1 MGATAAGALVT
12 GAQLSAGERFRRWR
26 RKHRDAIE
34 SWVILAPILLYY
46 SIFFLFPVIA
56 NTYVSF
62 TQWNGIVGLPKWVG
76 LSNYRAYLT
85 DPYPLTVFN
94 TVLIASVI
102 LVLQTVV
109 AFFIAVILNEKVR
122 GRGVYRA
129 LWYVPTL
136 TSAAVTAQVMFA
148 FISPYDGVLNAILK
162 AMGQPIVIWL
172 LNGHWM
178 RAFIIVY
185 SVWRGVGGP
194 VVLFLAALQ
203 GIHREVYEAAMV
215 DGASWGKLL
224 RHITWPLLR
233 PMTVF
238 ILITGTIGGF
248 QVFETVMLISAGG
261 QANVASTGGPRG
273 MTNVMLLQIYKDA
286 FGGFDLGRAAAGSMI
301 MALILLWFS
310 MWNLRVLSRGYISEK
325 Q

>member
-1 MGATAAGALVT
+1 MDASSTAALTA
-12 GAQLSAGERFRRWR
+12 AAKLSAQTRFARWR
-26 RKHRDAIE
+26 RRHREAIE

-46 SIFFLFPVIA
+46 SIFFLFPVVA

-62 TQWNGIVGLPKWVG
+62 TKWNGIVGAPKWVG
-76 LSNYRAYLT
+76 LTNYQALLRP
-85 DPYPLTVFN
+85 PYPLTLFN
-94 TVLIASVI
+94 TILFALVI
-102 LVLQTVV
+102 LALSTII
-109 AFFIAVILNEKVR
+109 AFFIAVILNEKVV
-122 GRGVYRA
+122 GRGLYRA
-129 LWYVPTL
+129 LWYIPTL
-136 TSAAVTAQVMFA
+136 TSSAVTAQVMFA

-162 AMGQPIVIWL
+162 ALGKPIVIWL
-172 LNGHWM
+172 LDPHWM
-178 RAFIIVY
+178 RTFIIIY

-224 RHITWPLLR
+224 RYITWPLLR

-248 QVFETVMLISAGG
+248 QIFETVMLITAGG

-273 MTNVMLLQIYKDA
+273 MTNVLLLQIYKDA
-286 FGGFDLGRAAAGSMI
+286 FGSYDLGRAAAGSMV
-301 MALILLWFS
+301 MAILLLWFS
-310 MWNLRVLSRGYISEK
+310 TWNMRVMNRGYIAER
-325 Q
+325 